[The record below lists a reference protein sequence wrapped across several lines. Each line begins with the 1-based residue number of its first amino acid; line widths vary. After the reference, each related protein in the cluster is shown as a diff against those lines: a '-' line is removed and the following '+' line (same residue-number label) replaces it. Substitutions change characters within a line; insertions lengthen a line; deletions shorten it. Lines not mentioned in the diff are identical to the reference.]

1 MRLKT
6 YIKGTINL
14 PPRLSGDNT
23 GVVKWWIDASFAT
36 RSDMV
41 SQTGATMSMGKGSIF
56 SYSKKQKLNTKSSTE
71 AELVGVDDLTP
82 QIMWTKYFL
91 ESQGQHIHD
100 NIVYQDN
107 KSSIQL
113 ETNGVRSSSA
123 RTRHIRIRY
132 YFVADL
138 QARNELR
145 IVYEPTD
152 TMWGDY
158 FTKPLQ
164 GKKFLD
170 MRKRIM
176 NEEENPDDDE

>member
-1 MRLKT
+1 MPL
-6 YIKGTINL
+6 
-14 PPRLSGDNT
+14 RLSADNT
-23 GVVKWWIDASFAT
+23 GVIKWWVDASFAT
-36 RSDMV
+36 RSDME
-41 SQTGATMSMGKGSIF
+41 SQTGATMSLGKGSIF
-56 SYSKKQKLNTKSSTE
+56 SFSKKQKLNTKSSTE

-91 ESQGQHIHD
+91 EAQGQTIHD
-100 NIVYQDN
+100 NIVHQDN

-113 ETNGVRSSSA
+113 ETNGIKSSSA

-138 QARNELR
+138 QKRKELR

-164 GKKFLD
+164 GKKFMD
-170 MRKRIM
+170 MRKQIM
-176 NEEENPDDDE
+176 NEKDPDME